1 MVFRSTQRG
10 SLALV
15 TSTQLERL
23 IERAAELIERADA
36 IIITAGAG
44 MGVDS
49 GLPDFRGT
57 EGLWGAYPA
66 LGQAKLRFVQIAAPE
81 QFSARPSLAWGFY
94 GRRLQMYRRTEP
106 HAGFHLLQSWAAAKP
121 HGAFAVT
128 SNVDGQFQKAG
139 FSASRVS
146 EIHGSVHNL
155 QCLQPCRQEIWSADG
170 FDPVI
175 DEVHCLLLSE
185 APQCPHCGKLARPNV
200 LMFGDHRW
208 VPQRS
213 ADQTAVFNTWLEK
226 VEHPV
231 VIECGAG
238 TALPTIRQFGH
249 RVAIHRKAALIRIN
263 PREAELQ
270 LTGVALPLG
279 AREALER
286 IDALL

>member
-1 MVFRSTQRG
+1 MFCSAEKG
-10 SLALV
+10 SFVLV

-23 IERAAELIERADA
+23 IERAAELIGRADA
-36 IIITAGAG
+36 IVITSGAG

-81 QFSARPSLAWGFY
+81 QFSARPALAWGFY
-94 GRRLQMYRRTEP
+94 GHRLQMYRRTEP
-106 HAGFHLLQSWAAAKP
+106 HAGFRVLQSWAAAKP

-139 FSASRVS
+139 FSDARVC
-146 EIHGSVHNL
+146 EIHGSIHHL
-155 QCLQPCRQEIWSADG
+155 QCLEPCRQELWSAEG

-175 DEVHCLLLSE
+175 DEVHCLLVSE

-208 VPQRS
+208 VQQRS
-213 ADQTAVFNTWLEK
+213 ADQHAAFDAWLAR

-249 RVAIHRKAALIRIN
+249 RLALHRKAALIRIN

-270 LTGVALPLG
+270 LTGVALPLS

-286 IDALL
+286 IDAHL